1 MFHKTPGIVSAVEF
15 GTSKICVLVGRS
27 DDSGHLEIIGS
38 GQAPSAGCVVKGEIT
53 DMEKVQEQLAIALD
67 DAGPMLNS
75 SRMMTVL
82 ATGCDA
88 DYYDGVGTVFIGCD
102 DHKVRLSDCEAAHA
116 NARVHQLPP
125 DHRIINSTV
134 SYFLIDDRR
143 RVRHPVDQ
151 IAHKLDAH
159 VHVVHALSNRVGN
172 FCSALADAGFD
183 GSVEP
188 VFSPLATAAGI
199 LSADES
205 DNGALLVDLGAGTT
219 EFLAVHDNGVLCSG
233 VLQTGFEHVVND
245 LAIAFELPGNIFR
258 RAAEDGSLA
267 RAIASGA
274 GLKVPAAGR
283 TLTLPADSLEQVAE
297 ARLHEIFSIIREKL
311 AEKQLLSLF
320 NAGGVLTGGGA
331 KFELSGRIFREVFDG
346 PMRIGQP
353 IGAGG
358 AVTGVED
365 PRYSAIWGTLK
376 LANEYLTSDASFQSS
391 FGGIL
396 ENVGGLFDHTV
407 KIFSD
412 VKKSLK
418 I

>member
-1 MFHKTPGIVSAVEF
+1 MFQKVPGIVSAVEF

-27 DDSGHLEIIGS
+27 DGAGHLEIIGS

-53 DMEKVQEQLAIALD
+53 NMEAVQEPLAMALD
-67 DAGPMLNS
+67 DAGPMLNQ

-88 DYYDGVGTVFIGCD
+88 DYYDGLGTVFIGCD
-102 DHKVRLSDCEAAHA
+102 DHKVKNQDCETAHA

-134 SYFLIDDRR
+134 SYFQLDDRR
-143 RVRHPVDQ
+143 RVRNPVGQ

-159 VHVVHALSNRVGN
+159 VHVVHALTNRVGN
-172 FCSALADAGFD
+172 FCAALADAGFD
-183 GSVEP
+183 GGVEP
-188 VFSPLATAAGI
+188 VFSPLAAGAGI
-199 LSADES
+199 LSSDES
-205 DNGALLVDLGAGTT
+205 DNGVLLVDFGAGTT
-219 EFLAVHDNGVLCSG
+219 EYLAIHDAGVLASG
-233 VLQTGFEHVVND
+233 VFQLGFEHVIND
-245 LAIAFELPGNIFR
+245 LAIAFELPVKFFR
-258 RAAEDGSLA
+258 KAVEDGSLA
-267 RAIASGA
+267 RGIASGE
-274 GLKVPAAGR
+274 GLPAPAAGKKYY
-283 TLTLPADSLEQVAE
+283 LPADSLEQVIE
-297 ARLHEIFSIIREKL
+297 LRIQEIFSLVREEL
-311 AEKQLLSLF
+311 AAKRLLSML

-331 KFELSGRIFREVFDG
+331 KFELSGRIFREVFDC

-353 IGAGG
+353 MGAGG

-365 PRYSAIWGTLK
+365 PRYSALWGALK
-376 LANEYLTSDASFQSS
+376 LANDYLGDDAGQRHSLE
-391 FGGIL
+391 GIL